1 MAWRTW
7 WNSLHYIRSRPT
19 RVPNTSMY
27 IFKMNFR
34 PKPCNPPEQALRVG
48 QMRKAEKRNLQCE
61 GITTLFL
68 PITLYKTCPGAG
80 NLWIHLLK
88 FAGAVVISQI
98 FLGNKGNSRVQTS
111 KVCVS
116 CCQPRLS
123 CPLLT
128 CLWYSAR
135 YCLDDLYTHC
145 CFFTIKMP
153 SATMEQLLFYPSTLC
168 VKTDNFSFFPFHKS
182 CGTDA
187 RWCSPQCRDSSESLW
202 FFWASS
208 RVCKCKNERWH
219 LLGGAH
225 LNETCHAFPLQL
237 EIGRGLNFLD
247 FSFLSV
253 YILLSHNLLF
263 LFLS

>member
-1 MAWRTW
+1 MWRNNHTFSPDHLVQNLPW
-7 WNSLHYIRSRPT
+7 GRES
-19 RVPNTSMY
+19 V
-27 IFKMNFR
+27 
-34 PKPCNPPEQALRVG
+34 NPPTEICRSCRDQPDFSWEQ
-48 QMRKAEKRNLQCE
+48 RKLPCSDFKSLCLMLLTSPFLSPPHLPLILSQVLF
-61 GITTLFL
+61 GWLIYPLLFL
-68 PITLYKTCPGAG
+68 YHQNA
-80 NLWIHLLK
+80 
-88 FAGAVVISQI
+88 ISY
-98 FLGNKGNSRVQTS
+98 N
-111 KVCVS
+111 
-116 CCQPRLS
+116 
-123 CPLLT
+123 
-128 CLWYSAR
+128 
-135 YCLDDLYTHC
+135 
-145 CFFTIKMP
+145 
-153 SATMEQLLFYPSTLC
+153 EQLLFYPSTLC
-168 VKTDNFSFFPFHKS
+168 VKTDNFSFFSFHKS

-225 LNETCHAFPLQL
+225 LNEICHALPLHL